1 MTETDKSFD
10 LVAAM
15 SRYEVDR
22 AAFKAEATRLRTQN
36 KATLFAALKSHDIT
50 QVVVEFDGY
59 GDSGQVENVEATSN
73 DTIVSLPDDVIEL
86 SFARHGG
93 SFDTRSE
100 SLREAIESM
109 AYDCLEDTHC
119 GWENND
125 GAYGEFI
132 FRVGQE
138 AITLDYNE
146 RYTATESYEHEF

>member
-1 MTETDKSFD
+1 MTETDKPFD
-10 LVAAM
+10 LAATM
-15 SRYEVDR
+15 SRFHADR
-22 AAFKAEATRLRTQN
+22 AAFRAEATRLRAQN
-36 KATLFAALKSHDIT
+36 KATLFKALKSHDIT

-59 GDSGQVENVEATSN
+59 GDSGQIEHIEATSH
-73 DTIVSLPDDVIEL
+73 DKIVPLPDDEA
-86 SFARHGG
+86 SMTFARHGR
-93 SFDTRSE
+93 DAETRSE
-100 SLREAIESM
+100 PLCEAIESV

-132 FRVGQE
+132 FRVGDA

>member
-1 MTETDKSFD
+1 MTETDTSFD
-10 LVAAM
+10 FAASM
-15 SRYEVDR
+15 SRYEADR
-22 AAFKAEATRLRTQN
+22 AAFKTEATRLRAQN

-73 DTIVSLPDDVIEL
+73 DTIISLPDDVIEL
-86 SFARHGG
+86 SFSRHGG
-93 SFDTRSE
+93 SSDTHSE
-100 SLREAIESM
+100 SLREAVESM

-119 GWENND
+119 GWEIND

-132 FRVGQE
+132 FRVGKE
-138 AITLDYNE
+138 TITLNYNE